1 MIRREVLVVELL
13 LKQSILYVFM
23 RKRKKRNESERK
35 RLVYGLQKLPVNEP
49 LVMVEHS

>member
-23 RKRKKRNESERK
+23 RKRKKRRA
-35 RLVYGLQKLPVNEP
+35 
-49 LVMVEHS
+49 

>member
-23 RKRKKRNESERK
+23 RERKKRRA
-35 RLVYGLQKLPVNEP
+35 
-49 LVMVEHS
+49 